1 MKKIIVGIIIFI
13 IIIVLICEFT
23 PVSEVLD
30 NIIYNNYVSDN
41 GWLYVDGTS
50 IKNKRNKNF
59 TLKGV
64 SSHGLQ
70 WYSDIITYD
79 NLKNLKESW
88 NINVFRIAMYTSE
101 NGYISNKEE
110 IKNKVIEIANNVID
124 LDMYAIIDWHI
135 LRDNDPNTYKED
147 SKEFFNEISN
157 LYADKPNVIYEIC
170 NEPNGNSI
178 SWDKHV
184 KPYAEE
190 IIPIIRQNSPKSLI
204 IVGTPTW
211 CQEVNAAADN
221 RLDFD
226 NILYSCHFYAGT
238 HGEDLRKNVE
248 YALSKGAPIII
259 SEWGTTD
266 MTGNGSIY
274 TDKANE
280 WIDFLNKNNLSW
292 INWSFSNKSEGSA
305 IILPTYTL
313 INEETGL
320 SNDFNDY
327 LTDSGKYVK
336 NLLKK

>member
-184 KPYAEE
+184 K
-190 IIPIIRQNSPKSLI
+190 Q
-204 IVGTPTW
+204 
-211 CQEVNAAADN
+211 
-221 RLDFD
+221 
-226 NILYSCHFYAGT
+226 
-238 HGEDLRKNVE
+238 
-248 YALSKGAPIII
+248 
-259 SEWGTTD
+259 
-266 MTGNGSIY
+266 
-274 TDKANE
+274 
-280 WIDFLNKNNLSW
+280 
-292 INWSFSNKSEGSA
+292 
-305 IILPTYTL
+305 
-313 INEETGL
+313 
-320 SNDFNDY
+320 
-327 LTDSGKYVK
+327 
-336 NLLKK
+336 